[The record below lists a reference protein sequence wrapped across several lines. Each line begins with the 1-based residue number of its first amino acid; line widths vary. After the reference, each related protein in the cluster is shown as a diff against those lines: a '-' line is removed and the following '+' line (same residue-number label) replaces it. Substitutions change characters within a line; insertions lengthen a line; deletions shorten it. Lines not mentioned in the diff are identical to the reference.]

1 MRSPEFPPHPQSPK
15 EPAVDTDSPSDET
28 TPRKP
33 SRLQRFN
40 KVVMRFVGPANRSS
54 MNLRGNTEMTPEG
67 PTYEGRLLDRADEPV
82 VEGVRAVDD
91 SWPKGS

>member
-1 MRSPEFPPHPQSPK
+1 M
-15 EPAVDTDSPSDET
+15 DTDPPSDET

-54 MNLRGNTEMTPEG
+54 MNLRGNTEMTPEAQDWYRNLQDE
-67 PTYEGRLLDRADEPV
+67 YETVKDANGHNYLRR
-82 VEGVRAVDD
+82 RR
-91 SWPKGS
+91 K

>member
-1 MRSPEFPPHPQSPK
+1 MRSPEFSPHPQSPK
-15 EPAVDTDSPSDET
+15 ESAVDTDSPSDET

-54 MNLRGNTEMTPEG
+54 MNLRGNTEMTPEA
-67 PTYEGRLLDRADEPV
+67 PDWYRNLQDDYEMVRDSDGRSYLRRRDR
-82 VEGVRAVDD
+82 
-91 SWPKGS
+91 

>member
-1 MRSPEFPPHPQSPK
+1 MRSPEFFPHPQSPK

-54 MNLRGNTEMTPEG
+54 MNLRGNTEMTPEAQDWYRNLQDD
-67 PTYEGRLLDRADEPV
+67 YEMVRDSDGRSYLRRRDR
-82 VEGVRAVDD
+82 
-91 SWPKGS
+91 

>member
-1 MRSPEFPPHPQSPK
+1 MRSPEFSPHPQSPK

-40 KVVMRFVGPANRSS
+40 KMVMRFVGPANRSS
-54 MNLRGNTEMTPEG
+54 MNLRGNTELTPEAKDWYDNLQDE
-67 PTYEGRLLDRADEPV
+67 YETVKDANGHNYLRPR
-82 VEGVRAVDD
+82 R
-91 SWPKGS
+91 K